1 MREQVISALPSVTV
15 YLRALWSYFL
25 YPNARTLPTW
35 CRDPKRCRLHHRLVL
50 VQPPNKPMRAGFKHV
65 EV

>member
-1 MREQVISALPSVTV
+1 VKAEVIATLPAVTV
-15 YLRALWSYFL
+15 YLRALWNYLL

-35 CRDPKRCRLHHRLVL
+35 CRDPQRCPLKHKLVFVL
-50 VQPPNKPMRAGFKHV
+50 PPNKPVRAGFKHV